1 MRRYILLITTFLV
14 AVSCSQ
20 MMVPELGGADRILCL
35 NARLYTAD
43 SLHTVSACYGCRTGV
58 EPAPGTVVTCYVNGV
73 KADVAVA
80 DSLGDVILKVLIAPS
95 DTVVVRAEAPLA
107 PPVEAEAVAP
117 SAPCLKRASIEIE
130 DYYYVLMQMADYNAG
145 EDYYVVK
152 IYEDDIVY
160 NQDSGEVVLL
170 ESTGS
175 LSHGEQAQ
183 VFSDHGFDGAANTMK
198 INFSA
203 SKRYSYMYRHYGSW
217 DYEESV
223 KQRFVQLTSIRLQLC
238 SLCREDYWTS
248 FLLSGGNY
256 WEGFENP
263 LDQIGGP
270 KVYPCN
276 VSGGA
281 GLVAVRSCA
290 EVSLPYAEVIEDGRG
305 TVLSDRYLF

>member
-1 MRRYILLITTFLV
+1 MPVNHY
-14 AVSCSQ
+14 
-20 MMVPELGGADRILCL
+20 L
-35 NARLYTAD
+35 NA
-43 SLHTVSACYGCRTGV
+43 
-58 EPAPGTVVTCYVNGV
+58 
-73 KADVAVA
+73 VAVA
-80 DSLGDVILKVLIAPS
+80 DSLGDAILKVLIAPS
-95 DTVVVRAEAPLA
+95 DTVVVTAEAPLA
-107 PPVEAEAVAP
+107 SPVEAMTVAP
-117 SAPCLKRASIEIE
+117 SAPLLVRTSIEIE
-130 DYYYVLMQMADYNAG
+130 DYYYVLMQMADYDAG

-152 IYEDDIVY
+152 INEDDIVY
-160 NQDSGEVVLL
+160 NQDSGEVVLH
-170 ESTGS
+170 EITGS

-183 VFSDHGFDGAANTMK
+183 VFSDHGFDGTANTMK

-223 KQRFVQLTSIRLQLC
+223 KQRFVHLTSIRLRLC

-248 FLLSGGNY
+248 FLLSGNY

-276 VSGGA
+276 VNGGS

-290 EVSLPYAEVIEDGRG
+290 ELSLPFAEVIEDGRG